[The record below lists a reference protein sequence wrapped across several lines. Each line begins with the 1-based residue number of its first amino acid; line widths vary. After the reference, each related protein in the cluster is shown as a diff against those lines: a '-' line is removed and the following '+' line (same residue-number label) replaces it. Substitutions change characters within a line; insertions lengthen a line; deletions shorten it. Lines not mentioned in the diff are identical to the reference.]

1 MMAEI
6 PTRYRARER
15 ARACRAQG
23 LRRARP
29 GRASHRVCR
38 DLRAVFEV
46 EQRNIT
52 PYVLDIVKSY
62 QSIMNPCC
70 RHVAMR
76 LASRLARRDRHAR
89 ALNGLTHHHHT
100 AGAAHARA

>member
-29 GRASHRVCR
+29 GRARTVFVVICAR
-38 DLRAVFEV
+38 FLR
-46 EQRNIT
+46 
-52 PYVLDIVKSY
+52 
-62 QSIMNPCC
+62 
-70 RHVAMR
+70 
-76 LASRLARRDRHAR
+76 
-89 ALNGLTHHHHT
+89 LNSGTLLRTS
-100 AGAAHARA
+100 